1 ASITSAS
8 VHRQLRGPLAQLH
21 PVFIAF
27 QGYSDRLLRLGGA
40 VKAFSPDLKLL
51 AEGIH
56 ISEEGD
62 TALNLWL
69 VNSGKLLGTLPTA
82 FGKETGLHA
91 VVFSRDGKMLAAIDA
106 KKMVH
111 LWEIATR
118 KKVHQCQCSHDPV
131 TLTFTPSGRLLT
143 LESEAAPGQLPLV
156 VDLWDI

>member
-1 ASITSAS
+1 LQFSPDGETLAVTNKASGRMS
-8 VHRQLRGPLAQLH
+8 LREARTGKK
-21 PVFIAF
+21 
-27 QGYSDRLLRLGGA
+27 RTTLRLGGA

-82 FGKETGLHA
+82 LGKETGLHA

-156 VDLWDI
+156 VD